1 MFTKPK
7 FLLHVEGALVFL
19 AGILAYRYV
28 HASWLLFFVLLL
40 VPDFFMLGYLINARI
55 GAVVYNLVHTYAG
68 PLLAFGFAFYAN
80 KPFLIPFL
88 LIWAAHIGMDR
99 MLGFG
104 LKYPAGFK
112 DTHFQRV

>member
-1 MFTKPK
+1 MLTKPR
-7 FLLHVEGALVFL
+7 FLLQTEGALVFL
-19 AGILAYRYV
+19 AAILAYRYI

-40 VPDFFMLGYLINARI
+40 APDLFILGYLVNGRI
-55 GAVVYNLVHTYAG
+55 GAAVYNLVHTYAG
-68 PLLAFGFAFYAN
+68 PLLAFALSFYTN
-80 KPFLIPFL
+80 KPFLIPFI
-88 LIWAAHIGMDR
+88 LIWATHIGMDR